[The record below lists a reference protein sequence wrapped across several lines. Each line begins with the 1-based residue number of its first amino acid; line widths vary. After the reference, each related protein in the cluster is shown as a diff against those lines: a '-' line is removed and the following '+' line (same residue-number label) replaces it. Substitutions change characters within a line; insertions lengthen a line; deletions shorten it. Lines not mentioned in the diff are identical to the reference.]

1 MNRHSAREL
10 LKVKGERGYGDNKVA
25 GSSGPHA
32 KQTRGIVKNNNKN
45 VRSMPFMKTTVNG

>member
-10 LKVKGERGYGDNKVA
+10 LKVKEEGGHGDNKVA
-25 GSSGPHA
+25 GRSGPHA

-45 VRSMPFMKTTVNG
+45 VKSTTSLLS